1 MRILVTGGNGF
12 IGSVVVRQLI
22 AQGYEVR
29 CLLRAT
35 SKTNRLEGLKYERAT
50 GDIRDALSIAKAL
63 EGCEGVIHLAGL
75 SAWRDIQ
82 SPLMPEVVVGGT
94 RNVIAAAKRRGTRMV
109 FVSSSIAI
117 NGTEKPF
124 VHDEK
129 SENTLPLD
137 HYIYAKA
144 KIEAERLCQR
154 EAKEGLP
161 VVIVNPCEVYGP
173 NDTDLITAGNLKDV
187 AKSNPVMLCHGGTSI
202 VHVDDVAAGIIAA
215 FEKGRSGERYILG
228 GENRSV
234 VELAELVL
242 ELLGR
247 KAKIMVMPNS
257 LIRSVASV
265 GGKLRIP
272 LPFEP
277 AMIPY
282 ATLYWFMNNRK
293 ATEELG
299 VSFRSARDTLQPT
312 LQWLRAAGMA

>member
-12 IGSVVVRQLI
+12 IGSVVVRHLLDRK
-22 AQGYEVR
+22 YDVR
-29 CLLRAT
+29 CLLRET
-35 SKTNRLEGLKYERAT
+35 SKTERLDGLRYERAI
-50 GDIRDALSIAKAL
+50 GDIRDAASIAKAI
-63 EGCEGVIHLAGL
+63 EGCDGVIHLAGL

-94 RNVIAAAKRRGTRMV
+94 RNVLAAAKRNGTRMV
-109 FVSSSIAI
+109 FVSSSIAV
-117 NGTEKPF
+117 NGTEKPL
-124 VHDEK
+124 VNDEN
-129 SENTLPLD
+129 SPNTLNLD
-137 HYIYAKA
+137 NYIYAKA
-144 KIEAERLCQR
+144 KVEAEGLCRQA
-154 EAKEGLP
+154 AKEGLG

-173 NDTDLITAGNLKDV
+173 NDTSLITAGNLVDV
-187 AKSNPVMLCHGGTSI
+187 AKSNPVMLCSGGTSI
-202 VHVDDVAAGIIAA
+202 VHVDDVADGIIAA

-242 ELLGR
+242 ELMGK

-257 LIRSVASV
+257 IIRGAAKV

-299 VSFRSARDTLQPT
+299 VSFRSARETLQPT
-312 LQWLRAAGMA
+312 LRWIRDAGLA